1 MIHARP
7 RQVMRPPRCSH
18 CDDCGNCVLTPGSQM
33 VPDLMVDQMGQ
44 RKFDREKYS
53 QISRYSKLPVGLVT

>member
-1 MIHARP
+1 
-7 RQVMRPPRCSH
+7 
-18 CDDCGNCVLTPGSQM
+18 M
-33 VPDLMVDQMGQ
+33 VPDLIVDQMGQ